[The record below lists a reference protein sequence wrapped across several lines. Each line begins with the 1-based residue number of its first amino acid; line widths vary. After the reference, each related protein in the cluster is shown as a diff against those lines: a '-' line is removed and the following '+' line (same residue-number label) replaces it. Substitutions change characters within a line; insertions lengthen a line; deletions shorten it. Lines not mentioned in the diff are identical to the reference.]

1 MDPKLCSETL
11 SGEEQEQDD
20 GGGDAKHKNRMR
32 AKLRFALKKHFQP
45 C

>member
-1 MDPKLCSETL
+1 MVVRN
-11 SGEEQEQDD
+11 EQEQDDD